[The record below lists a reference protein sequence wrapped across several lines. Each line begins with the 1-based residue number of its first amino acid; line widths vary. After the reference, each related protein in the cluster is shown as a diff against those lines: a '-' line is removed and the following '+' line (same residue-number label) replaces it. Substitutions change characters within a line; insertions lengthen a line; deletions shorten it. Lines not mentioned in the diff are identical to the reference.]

1 MDWRKEIDEKNGGG
15 LGELVIN
22 WKKILNLEV
31 ASIFSLIITGK
42 DIDDCL

>member
-1 MDWRKEIDEKNGGG
+1 MGKIGGG
-15 LGELVIN
+15 LEELVIN

-31 ASIFSLIITGK
+31 SSIFSLIITGK